1 VTVAASVVGAGF
13 PGATSDRRPG
23 DGAGAAPPGYGPTV
37 KRVSSI
43 VPKIIPVPAS
53 VRAVRTR

>member
-13 PGATSDRRPG
+13 PGATSDRRPE
-23 DGAGAAPPGYGPTV
+23 DAGSGPPGYGSTV
-37 KRVSSI
+37 NRVSSI
-43 VPKIIPVPAS
+43 LPKIIPVPAS